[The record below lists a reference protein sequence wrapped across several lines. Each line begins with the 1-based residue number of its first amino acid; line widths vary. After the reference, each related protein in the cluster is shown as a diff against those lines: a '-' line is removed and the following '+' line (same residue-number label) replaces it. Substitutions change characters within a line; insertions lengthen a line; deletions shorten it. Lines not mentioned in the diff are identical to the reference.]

1 MSLITLVSCD
11 NKTVEI
17 DIETALR
24 MGTIRDLLL
33 STGTAGE
40 EEEVPVPAA
49 AGRTLDT
56 VVAWLRGEHQLC
68 DLLGGEE
75 GARLEA
81 LVSLAEAAD
90 YLDIPPLLASCS
102 QALVQALS
110 PSTCFYILHLAA
122 RSRCAPAFVRSG
134 ERRHSEH
141 TCNYL

>member
-17 DIETALR
+17 DIETALK

-33 STGTAGE
+33 STEAAGEE

-56 VVAWLRGEHQLC
+56 VVAWLSGDHHLC

-75 GARLEA
+75 GARLET

-102 QALVQALS
+102 QALVQTLS
-110 PSTCFYILHLAA
+110 PATCFYILHLAA
-122 RSRCAPAFVRSG
+122 SSRCAPAFVRSG
-134 ERRHSEH
+134 GEE
-141 TCNYL
+141 TL

>member
-1 MSLITLVSCD
+1 M
-11 NKTVEI
+11 
-17 DIETALR
+17 
-24 MGTIRDLLL
+24 
-33 STGTAGE
+33 
-40 EEEVPVPAA
+40 PAA

-56 VVAWLRGEHQLC
+56 VLAWLRGDHQLC

-122 RSRCAPAFVRSG
+122 SSRCAPAFVRSG
-134 ERRHSEH
+134 GEE
-141 TCNYL
+141 TL